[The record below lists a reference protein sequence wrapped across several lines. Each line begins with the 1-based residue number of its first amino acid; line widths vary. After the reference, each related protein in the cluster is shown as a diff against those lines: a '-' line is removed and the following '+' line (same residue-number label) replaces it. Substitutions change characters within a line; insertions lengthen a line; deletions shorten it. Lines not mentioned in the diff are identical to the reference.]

1 MLLGVIAD
9 DLTGATD
16 VAVNLRAAGLS
27 VVQINGV
34 PRTDLQP
41 GAVDAVVVALKSRTI
56 AAIKACA
63 LSLASLAWLR
73 EHGAERI
80 YFKYC
85 STFDSTAA
93 GNIGPVTDALAD
105 ALDAGIVPATPAYPR
120 NQRTVYRGYLF
131 VGDALLS
138 ETGMRNH
145 PLTPMTDA
153 NLVRVLQ
160 AQTPRPVGL
169 VALSDVDGGPAAVQR
184 RLEALR
190 AAGVRH
196 AIVDA
201 TEPRHL
207 EALGAA
213 LIDYKLTTGG
223 AGLAS
228 GLAAQLRPRSHASG
242 AALRRVE
249 GPLVILVGSCSSA
262 TLDQLAALPEKWP
275 VHRLEVAALL
285 DDPARV
291 HAQAVD
297 WALGRLGE
305 APIVISASVA
315 PAELERIQQRDGR
328 ERSADA
334 VEAAFQ
340 AIATAL
346 ARNGVRRFVVAGGET
361 SGAVVGALARE
372 LGFQALAIG
381 AESAPGVPWTVSV
394 DREPVALALKSGN
407 FGGRDF
413 FLHAAEIQP

>member
-34 PRTDLQP
+34 PRSDLHP

-56 AAIKACA
+56 AVGEACA

-105 ALDAGIVPATPAYPR
+105 ALDAGVVPTTPAYPR

-169 VALSDVDGGPAAVQR
+169 VPLSDVDGGPEAVQR

-190 AAGVRH
+190 ATGIRH

-228 GLAAQLRPRSHASG
+228 GLAGQLRPSPRASG

-249 GPLVILVGSCSSA
+249 GPLVILECGRRITSTCPRCWMTRRARRHKPSTGHSVGWGTHRSSSA
-262 TLDQLAALPEKWP
+262 LPWRP
-275 VHRLEVAALL
+275 RSS
-285 DDPARV
+285 
-291 HAQAVD
+291 
-297 WALGRLGE
+297 
-305 APIVISASVA
+305 SASS
-315 PAELERIQQRDGR
+315 
-328 ERSADA
+328 SA
-334 VEAAFQ
+334 
-340 AIATAL
+340 
-346 ARNGVRRFVVAGGET
+346 AG
-361 SGAVVGALARE
+361 A
-372 LGFQALAIG
+372 
-381 AESAPGVPWTVSV
+381 SAPRRRSRPPLRRS
-394 DREPVALALKSGN
+394 R
-407 FGGRDF
+407 
-413 FLHAAEIQP
+413 LH